1 MSELEMGEIR
11 LWHGEELHSIFL
23 RKLALL
29 PQQVLMLGTFEGL
42 LIKHLKG
49 ALLNQKWIPILWV
62 IVSLCCQAWWKE
74 GLEVQS
80 EISQ

>member
-29 PQQVLMLGTFEGL
+29 PQQVLMLELSRAF
-42 LIKHLKG
+42 
-49 ALLNQKWIPILWV
+49 
-62 IVSLCCQAWWKE
+62 
-74 GLEVQS
+74 
-80 EISQ
+80 